1 MQETIAFPSGLK
13 VETIAAAYI
22 YKIEY
27 RPFINTEFFKR
38 LPLGYN
44 FAIYTQREQGKC
56 QTQVKTE
63 DRFIF

>member
-1 MQETIAFPSGLK
+1 MQETIAFPSGL
-13 VETIAAAYI
+13 AAAYI

-44 FAIYTQREQGKC
+44 FAIYTQREQGRC